1 MLVVVVVV
9 AVMVVMSGMICMIC
23 MVVLWWCLFLTL
35 QRMSPDDGP
44 EAVFVGL
51 VPQHVAVAISV
62 NITAGER
69 IINRFCH
76 N

>member
-1 MLVVVVVV
+1 MLVVVVV
-9 AVMVVMSGMICMIC
+9 AVVSGMIS
-23 MVVLWWCLFLTL
+23 MVDMMLWRCLFLTL